1 MKRDKILLNVSD
13 INDIEKYKKL
23 GITNFLFALKDY
35 SIGYTSFSFE
45 EIGKIGGNIYV
56 LINRILTDD
65 DIDNF
70 LKLKIP
76 TNVRGFIIEDIGL
89 YYELKGSKY
98 ELINFQ
104 NHLNNNYMTVNYWL
118 KRFDSLV
125 VSTDITEEEICDIVN
140 SSIKPLVINI
150 LGYPMIMYSR
160 RNLVTNY
167 CKYYGMDIKKNLSVL
182 EEISGNTFKLVDS
195 PYGTAVFNSKISDY
209 RELVNLLDFNK
220 VKFYLINSEFM
231 SFEEI
236 RDAIEGKPIQN
247 ASDGFLHK
255 KTIYRVGGES

>member
-1 MKRDKILLNVSD
+1 MKRDKILLNV
-13 INDIEKYKKL
+13 NNLGDIEKYEEL
-23 GITNFLFALKDY
+23 GISNFLFALKDY

-45 EIGKIGGNIYV
+45 EISKINGDVYV
-56 LINRILTDD
+56 LVNRILTDE

-76 TNVRGFIIEDIGL
+76 TNIRGFVIEDIGL
-89 YYELKGSKY
+89 YYELKDSKY

-118 KRFDSLV
+118 KLFDSLV
-125 VSTDITEEEICDIVN
+125 VSTDITAEEICDIVN
-140 SSIKPLVINI
+140 TSTKPLVINV

-167 CKYYGMDIKKNLSVL
+167 CKYYGKDIKKNLSVL

-195 PYGTAVFNSKISDY
+195 PYGTSVFNGKISDY
-209 RELVNLLDFNK
+209 RELVNLLDYDK

-231 SFEEI
+231 SFEEV
-236 RDAIEGKPIQN
+236 RDAIGGKPLQN
-247 ASDGFLHK
+247 AYDGFLHK